1 MHAAPI
7 ALTLAA
13 LASPALFTAGQ
24 DRGADPAPQDAPTEA
39 PAEMPADADQDTPA
53 PKVSTDLA
61 GDGDPTT
68 ADRAQLEA
76 EYFAIMDFD
85 ENGWISFREGEESL
99 SMTRTSFRQ
108 YDTDQDGRI
117 TPDEFGARYD
127 ELLDRTG
134 GFPKPRAQGPPPKL
148 GPEPVP
154 VTPGNLDA
162 ILGTL
167 PPAPA
172 PTVTP
177 ESFVNQYDLNVDGR
191 LSGLELT
198 EASRAL
204 GFGGLNGN
212 AVMPLIDTNGSG
224 FVEPAELSQV
234 LADLGLLG
242 TAGTLPNEPKAR
254 SVEEL
259 FGHAEPRKLSPGAAP
274 LPPHIAGPVRPFRRL
289 DLDDDGALELADF
302 DGLAISAHPRVSPGA
317 VIATLDLDGDGVLS
331 PDEFAAAFED

>member
-13 LASPALFTAGQ
+13 LAAPALFTAGQ
-24 DRGADPAPQDAPTEA
+24 DRGAPAEA
-39 PAEMPADADQDTPA
+39 PQDTPA
-53 PKVSTDLA
+53 ETPDTDPDAEPAPEISTDLA

-68 ADRAQLEA
+68 ADRAQLEV

-99 SMTRTSFRQ
+99 SMTRTSFLQ

-117 TPDEFGARYD
+117 TPEEFGERYD

-134 GFPKPRAQGPPPKL
+134 GFPKPRPQGPAPTL

-172 PTVTP
+172 PAVTP

-224 FVEPAELSQV
+224 FVEPAELSTV
-234 LADLGLLG
+234 LKDLGLLG
-242 TAGTLPNEPKAR
+242 ATGTLPNEPKAR
-254 SVEEL
+254 TVEEL
-259 FGHAEPRKLSPGAAP
+259 FGHAEPRDMSPGAAP
-274 LPPHIAGPVRPFRRL
+274 LPPHIAGPVHPFRRL

-302 DGLAISAHPRVSPGA
+302 TGLSISAHPRVSPGA
-317 VIATLDLDGDGVLS
+317 VIATLDLDGDGALS
-331 PDEFAAAFED
+331 PDEFAAAFDG